1 MKMNNEEIKEVV
13 YYLSITMYMYL
24 DGEKNCLKFFHSYA
38 RIYSTYWKENEIGD
52 WEMGEQW
59 WTQI

>member
-1 MKMNNEEIKEVV
+1 MNNEEIKEVV

-38 RIYSTYWKENEIGD
+38 RIYSTY
-52 WEMGEQW
+52 
-59 WTQI
+59 